1 MRIYYFVR
9 CDCMSVLNICALTSD
24 LFMAQFRHGLASL
37 FHTRS
42 LNNIVKHWTAREE
55 KLNWIPSIFTDIRAR
70 ARDRHTHSVLKQKR
84 KIFACKWYISSDE
97 PWIRIGVCM
106 WAYNFYSFSFFLSVN
121 RSVLFDSLA
130 QCISSNGFTVQI
142 CSRCLFFAANE
153 PEPFV
158 IYLLF
163 IIKHLIIVFTQYVLR
178 WIVAREQYRRFLM
191 SLFFF
196 SYNGHI
202 IC

>member
-1 MRIYYFVR
+1 MKIKWNETITCAHTCIHKQNNKYMTGKKKLLCPFVCSQCAWREWRKKALQMRIYYFVR

-106 WAYNFYSFSFFLSVN
+106 WAHNFYSFSFSLSVCL
-121 RSVLFDSLA
+121 SIEVF
-130 QCISSNGFTVQI
+130 
-142 CSRCLFFAANE
+142 CSIL
-153 PEPFV
+153 
-158 IYLLF
+158 
-163 IIKHLIIVFTQYVLR
+163 
-178 WIVAREQYRRFLM
+178 
-191 SLFFF
+191 
-196 SYNGHI
+196 
-202 IC
+202 